1 MSEDHLQVHEQ
12 KGQPHEAFVDLMV
25 RAFLQA
31 MSVVAMFC
39 YDCDTKFTQDEL
51 KTVNIEKIIVVPD
64 EPSDDL
70 TNYEDQPHN
79 AETVN
84 RSELPTQMNSISGLD
99 LAKLAFA
106 FGQYLNGLRGDQA
119 YASEACKVVYQ
130 KGPDAQ
136 DLLKRCGK
144 LKGLVPKFSFLIYK
158 TMGGGANGGTYL
170 MKLDKGLF
178 AALVYRTEIGCSE
191 GVDS

>member
-1 MSEDHLQVHEQ
+1 
-12 KGQPHEAFVDLMV
+12 MV
-25 RAFLQA
+25 ARI
-31 MSVVAMFC
+31 C
-39 YDCDTKFTQDEL
+39 YDCDTIFTQDEL

-64 EPSDDL
+64 KLSDDL

-84 RSELPTQMNSISGLD
+84 RSEFPTQMYSVSDLD

-106 FGQYLNGLRGDQA
+106 FGQYLNGIRGDQA

-130 KGPDAQ
+130 QVPDAQ

-144 LKGLVPKFSFLIYK
+144 LKGLVPKFPYIHNHGWRRKWRNLS
-158 TMGGGANGGTYL
+158 
-170 MKLDKGLF
+170 D
-178 AALVYRTEIGCSE
+178 EICMIKACLQL
-191 GVDS
+191 